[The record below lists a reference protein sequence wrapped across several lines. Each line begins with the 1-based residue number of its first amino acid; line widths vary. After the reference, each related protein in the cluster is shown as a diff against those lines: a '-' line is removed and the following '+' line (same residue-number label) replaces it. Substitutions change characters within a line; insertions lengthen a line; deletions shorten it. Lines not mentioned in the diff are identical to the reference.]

1 MNIIFQIDGGLGKSI
16 LGTAMVKII
25 KKRYKNSKLIVVTGH
40 PDVFLNNPLVDQVY
54 ELHQIG
60 GFYLRYIKDQD
71 CKLFIAEP
79 YKHSDFFAT
88 DNQLIRTWCKTF
100 GLSYGGEQPEIF
112 LTKPELEYFSPFYK
126 MDKPILA
133 IHTNGGHKSQSYNY
147 SWTRDIP
154 EPIVLDIIN
163 HYKKDYSIVHIKQE
177 KQRVYPNTLQALDGY
192 RSIAIL
198 LQLSK
203 KRLLI
208 DSFAQHLSAAMGVKS
223 TVCWVSTKPEVFGYK
238 IHDNILAEPFT
249 KEPQIQNSTYQPF
262 SLAQDISSIP
272 YNNLIV

>member
-147 SWTRDIP
+147 ISLMHYLVVFHQELGENVNGSHQDDQTTDILYYC
-154 EPIVLDIIN
+154 IVIF
-163 HYKKDYSIVHIKQE
+163 YV
-177 KQRVYPNTLQALDGY
+177 
-192 RSIAIL
+192 
-198 LQLSK
+198 
-203 KRLLI
+203 
-208 DSFAQHLSAAMGVKS
+208 
-223 TVCWVSTKPEVFGYK
+223 
-238 IHDNILAEPFT
+238 
-249 KEPQIQNSTYQPF
+249 
-262 SLAQDISSIP
+262 
-272 YNNLIV
+272 